1 MEPMKGNEMILDS
14 LAIYQPN
21 ELIFASKFYKEY
33 LQGKVKEATY
43 YKGLERLC
51 KSQELMNIA
60 KGVYHLPKKS
70 KYGIV
75 PPSDQE
81 IISAFIQNEK
91 GMVVGYSLYNS
102 LNLTTQISKSIQIIS
117 SNLEGYTKTI
127 RNVTIQQVPIEFT
140 QEIQNMIKG
149 LEILQNFYEIQDLNY
164 KVFIEFTETIALNYN
179 EELFIREELYKR
191 YKKSTIAFLREILNY
206 YHKENNLDVYLSSL
220 SDYKY
225 PKMEELYA
233 IARV

>member
-1 MEPMKGNEMILDS
+1 MKGREMILAS
-14 LAIYQPN
+14 LAIYRPN

-33 LQGKVKEATY
+33 LQGKVNEATY
-43 YKGLERLC
+43 YKTLERLC

-75 PPSDQE
+75 PPSDEE
-81 IISAFIQNEK
+81 IISTFVKNKK
-91 GMVVGYSLYNS
+91 GMVVGYSLYNQ
-102 LNLTTQISKSIQIIS
+102 LNLTTQVSKSIQVIS
-117 SNLEGYTKTI
+117 SNLEGFTKTI
-127 RNVTIQQVPIEFT
+127 RYIKVQQVSIEFT
-140 QEIQNMIKG
+140 QEMQNMIKG
-149 LEILQNFYEIQDLNY
+149 LEVLQNFYEIQDINY
-164 KVFIEFTETIALNYN
+164 KAFIEFTKAIARNYV

-206 YHKENNLDVYLSSL
+206 YHKENNLDIYLSAL

-225 PKMEELYA
+225 PKMEELHK
-233 IARV
+233 IARA

>member
-1 MEPMKGNEMILDS
+1 MQQMKGNEMILDS

-43 YKGLERLC
+43 YKALERLC
-51 KSQELMNIA
+51 KSQELIKIA

-70 KYGIV
+70 EYGIV

-81 IISAFIQNEK
+81 IISTFVKNEK
-91 GMVVGYSLYNS
+91 GMVVGYSLYNA
-102 LNLTTQISKSIQIIS
+102 LNLTTQIGKSVQVLS
-117 SNLEGYTKTI
+117 SNLEGQTKTI
-127 RNVTIQQVPIEFT
+127 RNIIVKQVPIKFS
-140 QEIQNMIKG
+140 QDIQNMIKG
-149 LEILQNFYEIQDLNY
+149 LDILQNFYEIQDLNCR
-164 KVFIEFTETIALNYN
+164 VFIEFAETLACNYI
-179 EELFIREELYKR
+179 EKLFIKEELYKY

-206 YHKENNLDVYLSSL
+206 YHKENNLDMYLSAL
-220 SDYKY
+220 SDYNH
-225 PKMEELYA
+225 PKMEGLCE

>member
-1 MEPMKGNEMILDS
+1 MKGSKIILDS
-14 LAIYQPN
+14 LSVYKPN
-21 ELIFASKFYKEY
+21 ELIFASKFYKEH
-33 LQGKVKEATY
+33 LMGKVKEATY
-43 YKGLERLC
+43 YKTLERLC
-51 KSQELMNIA
+51 KTQELMNIA

-75 PPSDQE
+75 PPSNHE
-81 IISAFIQNEK
+81 IISTFIQDKK
-91 GMVVGYSLYNS
+91 GMVVGYSLYNT
-102 LNLTTQISKSIQIIS
+102 LNLTTQISKSIQIMS
-117 SNLEGYTKTI
+117 SNLESFTKTI
-127 RNVTIQQVPIEFT
+127 RNVTVQQVPIEFS

-149 LEILQNFYEIQDLNY
+149 LEVLQNFYEIQDLNY
-164 KVFIEFTETIALNYN
+164 KVFIEFTETLAKNYI

-206 YHKENNLDVYLSSL
+206 YHKENNLDVHLSAL

-225 PKMEELYA
+225 PKMEELYE

>member
-1 MEPMKGNEMILDS
+1 MILDS

-33 LQGKVKEATY
+33 LQGKVNEATY
-43 YKGLERLC
+43 YKTLERLC

-75 PPSDQE
+75 PPSDEE
-81 IISAFIQNEK
+81 IISTFVKNEK
-91 GMVVGYSLYNS
+91 GMVVGYSLYNQ
-102 LNLTTQISKSIQIIS
+102 LNLTTQVSKSIQVIS
-117 SNLEGYTKTI
+117 SNLEGFTKTI
-127 RNVTIQQVPIEFT
+127 RNIRVQQVPIVFT

-149 LEILQNFYEIQDLNY
+149 LEVLQNFYEIQDINY
-164 KVFIEFTETIALNYN
+164 KAFIKFTKAIARNYI

-191 YKKSTIAFLREILNY
+191 YKKSTIAFLHEILNY
-206 YHKENNLDVYLSSL
+206 YHKENNLDIYLSEL
-220 SDYKY
+220 SNYKY
-225 PKMEELYA
+225 PKMEELHK

>member
-81 IISAFIQNEK
+81 IISVFIQNEK

>member
-1 MEPMKGNEMILDS
+1 MKGNEIILDS
-14 LAIYQPN
+14 LANYKPN
-21 ELIFASKFYKEY
+21 ELIFASKFYRDH
-33 LQGKVKEATY
+33 LSGKVKEAAY
-43 YKGLERLC
+43 YKALERLC

-81 IISAFIQNEK
+81 IISTFIENEK
-91 GMVVGYSLYNS
+91 GMVVGYSLYNA
-102 LNLTTQISKSIQIIS
+102 LNLTTQISKSIQIMS
-117 SNLEGYTKTI
+117 STLESYTKTI
-127 RNVTIQQVPIEFT
+127 RNVMVQQVPIEFS

-149 LEILQNFYEIQDLNY
+149 LEVLQNFYEIQDLNY
-164 KVFIEFTETIALNYN
+164 KAFIQFAETLAHDYI
-179 EELFIREELYKR
+179 EELFVKEELYKR

-206 YHKENNLDVYLSSL
+206 YHKENNLDAYLSAL

-225 PKMEELYA
+225 PKMEELYE

>member
-1 MEPMKGNEMILDS
+1 MKGNEMILDS

-21 ELIFASKFYKEY
+21 ELIFASKFYKEH
-33 LQGKVKEATY
+33 LSGKVKEAAY
-43 YKGLERLC
+43 YKALERLC

-60 KGVYHLPKKS
+60 KGVYHLTKKS

-81 IISAFIQNEK
+81 IVSTFVKNGK
-91 GMVVGYSLYNS
+91 GMVVGYSLYNA
-102 LNLTTQISKSIQIIS
+102 LNLTTQISKSIQIMS
-117 SNLEGYTKTI
+117 STLESYTKTI
-127 RNVTIQQVPIEFT
+127 RNVIVHQVPIEFSK
-140 QEIQNMIKG
+140 EIQNMIKG
-149 LEILQNFYEIQDLNY
+149 LEVLQNFYEIQDLNY
-164 KVFIEFTETIALNYN
+164 KAFIEFTETLAQNYI

-206 YHKENNLDVYLSSL
+206 YHKENNLDVYLSAL
-220 SDYKY
+220 SDYKH
-225 PKMEELYA
+225 PKMEELYE